1 MNKNI
6 GAKIK
11 RLRTQKQMTLK
22 DMSEKTNLSIG
33 FLSQLER
40 GLTSVAT
47 DSLEKI
53 ADVLEVDL
61 TYFFMKPK
69 EHKKIIIR
77 SYEKEVFE
85 ITDGKYINYHLS
97 SNLTDKMMFPK
108 LIEILPGT
116 MESDGFNYSGEEFI
130 YVLEGILTLKLA
142 DSEADLYPGDSI
154 HYSYKN
160 KVSLK
165 NSEECKI
172 VNQNHSLLNKTN
184 KVTKIIIVS
193 VPNPYFEEEK
203 NK

>member
-11 RLRTQKQMTLK
+11 KLRTQKQMTLK

-69 EHKKIIIR
+69 EHKKTIIR

-85 ITDGKYINYHLS
+85 ITNEKYINYHLS
-97 SNLTDKMMFPK
+97 SNLSDKQMFPK
-108 LIEILPGT
+108 MIEILPGAVDT
-116 MESDGFNYSGEEFI
+116 DGFNYSGEEFI
-130 YVLEGILTLKLA
+130 YVLEGTLTLKT
-142 DSEADLYPGDSI
+142 SDLEIDMFPGDSV
-154 HYSYKN
+154 HSLYKN
-160 KVSLK
+160 KVSIK
-165 NSEECKI
+165 NKDGEENKMI
-172 VNQNHSLLNKTN
+172 NYNHSLLNKTN
-184 KVTKIIIVS
+184 KITRILIVS
-193 VPNPYFEEEK
+193 AINPYYKE
-203 NK
+203 

>member
-69 EHKKIIIR
+69 EHKKTVIR

-108 LIEILPGT
+108 MIEILPGT
-116 MESDGFNYSGEEFI
+116 VESDGFNYSGEEFI
-130 YVLEGILTLKLA
+130 YVLEGILTLKMA
-142 DSEADLYPGDSI
+142 ESEVDLYPGDSI

-160 KVSLK
+160 KVMLK
-165 NSEECKI
+165 NGEDSKI

>member
-69 EHKKIIIR
+69 EHKKTVIR

-97 SNLTDKMMFPK
+97 SNLTDKIMFPK

-116 MESDGFNYSGEEFI
+116 AESDGFNYSGEEFI
-130 YVLEGILTLKLA
+130 YVLEGILTLNMA
-142 DSEADLYPGDSI
+142 ESEVDLYPGDSI
-154 HYSYKN
+154 PVSYTHLTLPTN
-160 KVSLK
+160 SL
-165 NSEECKI
+165 
-172 VNQNHSLLNKTN
+172 V
-184 KVTKIIIVS
+184 
-193 VPNPYFEEEK
+193 
-203 NK
+203 